1 MTPSRSFWTRIDRP
15 FVFGFLVTIGGLA
28 AIVLGLAVA
37 NLSTVLIYIALALF
51 AALGL
56 DPTVR
61 FLERRGLSR
70 AISVVVAILGL
81 VVVAGLVVWMV
92 LPVVIDQVAS
102 FVRSVPGMIQEF
114 TRSDIYATL
123 DAQFGDQ
130 FQDLVA
136 DVQTFLTDPGNIA
149 AIGGGALQVGASIAN
164 AISGIIVVLVLTL
177 YFVATLPS
185 IKSGMLRLAP
195 ARDRARASD
204 ITEQITDSVGA
215 YVMGMVVLAFCN
227 AVLAFLLYLFLGLPF
242 PPLMATVAFCI
253 TLIPLVGS
261 VIFWIIGTSLAL
273 FTARGKRSVFA
284 VGLVAAA
291 ALALS
296 ACSSSN
302 PLDEP
307 SDSGESSGSGDT
319 IVVGSQAYYS
329 NEIIAEIYAQ
339 ALEAAGFDVEKQLSI
354 GQRDAYMPDVES
366 GDIDVFPEYTGSLLE
381 YISDDEVDVTSP
393 DDVYAALQEALP
405 ESLTALDF
413 AEATDQDSYTVLK
426 SFAEEND
433 LKTIGDLSKVT
444 SEVTI
449 GAAPEFEQRPYSPA
463 KAKEVY
469 GVDLTFS
476 ATGPTTLESLLAG
489 QIQVADIYT
498 ADPAFETEEI
508 VALEDPENLIISS
521 NVVPIVSSDIADDV
535 SDVLNAISAKL
546 TGEEL
551 VALNVLST
559 VEEQSSADIAKKW
572 LADND
577 LV

>member
-1 MTPSRSFWTRIDRP
+1 M
-15 FVFGFLVTIGGLA
+15 
-28 AIVLGLAVA
+28 
-37 NLSTVLIYIALALF
+37 
-51 AALGL
+51 
-56 DPTVR
+56 
-61 FLERRGLSR
+61 
-70 AISVVVAILGL
+70 
-81 VVVAGLVVWMV
+81 
-92 LPVVIDQVAS
+92 
-102 FVRSVPGMIQEF
+102 F
-114 TRSDIYATL
+114 TA
-123 DAQFGDQ
+123 
-130 FQDLVA
+130 
-136 DVQTFLTDPGNIA
+136 
-149 AIGGGALQVGASIAN
+149 
-164 AISGIIVVLVLTL
+164 
-177 YFVATLPS
+177 
-185 IKSGMLRLAP
+185 
-195 ARDRARASD
+195 
-204 ITEQITDSVGA
+204 
-215 YVMGMVVLAFCN
+215 
-227 AVLAFLLYLFLGLPF
+227 
-242 PPLMATVAFCI
+242 
-253 TLIPLVGS
+253 
-261 VIFWIIGTSLAL
+261 

-307 SDSGESSGSGDT
+307 SDESSSGSGSGDT

-339 ALEAAGFDVEKQLSI
+339 ALEGAGFDVEKKLNI

-366 GDIDVFPEYTGSLLE
+366 GAINVFPEYTGSLLE
-381 YISDDEVDVTSP
+381 YISDDDVTVTSP
-393 DDVYAALQEALP
+393 DDVYAALQDALP
-405 ESLTALDF
+405 DSLTALDF

-444 SEVTI
+444 SPVTI

-463 KAKEVY
+463 RAKEVY

-498 ADPAFETEEI
+498 ADPAFETEDI

-559 VEEQSSADIAKKW
+559 VDQQSSAEIAKKW

-577 LV
+577 LS

>member
-1 MTPSRSFWTRIDRP
+1 M
-15 FVFGFLVTIGGLA
+15 
-28 AIVLGLAVA
+28 
-37 NLSTVLIYIALALF
+37 
-51 AALGL
+51 
-56 DPTVR
+56 
-61 FLERRGLSR
+61 
-70 AISVVVAILGL
+70 
-81 VVVAGLVVWMV
+81 
-92 LPVVIDQVAS
+92 
-102 FVRSVPGMIQEF
+102 
-114 TRSDIYATL
+114 
-123 DAQFGDQ
+123 
-130 FQDLVA
+130 
-136 DVQTFLTDPGNIA
+136 
-149 AIGGGALQVGASIAN
+149 
-164 AISGIIVVLVLTL
+164 
-177 YFVATLPS
+177 
-185 IKSGMLRLAP
+185 
-195 ARDRARASD
+195 
-204 ITEQITDSVGA
+204 
-215 YVMGMVVLAFCN
+215 
-227 AVLAFLLYLFLGLPF
+227 
-242 PPLMATVAFCI
+242 
-253 TLIPLVGS
+253 
-261 VIFWIIGTSLAL
+261 

-366 GDIDVFPEYTGSLLE
+366 GEINVFPEYTGSLLE
-381 YISDDEVDVTSP
+381 YISDDEIDVTSP
-393 DDVYAALQEALP
+393 DDVYAALQDALP

-413 AEATDQDSYTVLK
+413 AEASDQDSYTVLK

-444 SEVTI
+444 SQVTI

-463 KAKEVY
+463 AAKEVY
-469 GVDLTFS
+469 GVDLAFS

-535 SDVLNAISAKL
+535 SDVLNAVSAKL

-572 LADND
+572 LEDND